1 MAHRR
6 LVLAFALTI
15 AVALVALVLVTSP
28 GHPPAFTPIATS
40 AVESQPPML
49 HSPPDDLGELADGR
63 RVWDNVGRWYAEAK
77 RQEDEKAAAQAAS
90 AESARR
96 TDRTGSPS
104 APSAPRPPAPA
115 PVPSGDALAAI
126 AAWFPDMYDSAVG
139 VAHCESTLNPAAV
152 SAGGGNWGLF
162 QINTVHRGS
171 FEAVTGRPW
180 SDVLNAD
187 ANAQF
192 ARWLHDSSG
201 GWGPWACRWAA

>member
-15 AVALVALVLVTSP
+15 GLALLLALLVVTSSP
-28 GHPPAFTPIATS
+28 GRSLALPVPIATS
-40 AVESQPPML
+40 AVESSLPML
-49 HSPPDDLGELADGR
+49 HSGPPDRLDELAAGR
-63 RVWDNVGRWYAEAK
+63 RVWDNAVRWFAEAK
-77 RQEDEKAAAQAAS
+77 RQEDERAAQAAS

-104 APSAPRPPAPA
+104 ASTLPAPA
-115 PVPSGDALAAI
+115 PVPSGDALEAI
-126 AAWFPDMYDSAVG
+126 AAHFADLYDSAVG
-139 VAHCESTLNPAAV
+139 VARCESTLNPAAV

-162 QINTVHRGS
+162 QINRVHRDS

-192 ARWLHDSSG
+192 ARWLYDSSG
-201 GWGPWACRWAA
+201 GWGPWACKWAA